1 MPIFLSR
8 KMDPNRDLTA
18 SCSNEIDDCRKAYN
32 NYHDFIQANFHRD
45 LIKNGL
51 FNYEKA
57 LLIDIHGQSHPEGWI
72 ELGYLLTARELDTE
86 MLADQSSIRQMASL
100 KEHSFENLIRG
111 ERIEYNITLFIFEK
125 FIYVKF

>member
-1 MPIFLSR
+1 
-8 KMDPNRDLTA
+8 MDPNRDLTA

-111 ERIEYNITLFIFEK
+111 EHIEYSITLFLFEK
-125 FIYVKF
+125 LIYVKF